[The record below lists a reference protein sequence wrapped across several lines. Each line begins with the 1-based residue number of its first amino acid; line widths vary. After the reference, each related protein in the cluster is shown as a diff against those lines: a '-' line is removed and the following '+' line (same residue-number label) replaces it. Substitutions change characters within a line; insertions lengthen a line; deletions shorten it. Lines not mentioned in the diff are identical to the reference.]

1 MDILGA
7 TIVACFPVFA
17 HVYREIRETG
27 LALVLFQL
35 IECENRIMC
44 VISEIACLEE
54 LKASGAIDYVQLC
67 NRVIALSV
75 ILNKSEL
82 AFKSNYLYSLDGA
95 LVLNLLLENISV
107 IF

>member
-1 MDILGA
+1 M
-7 TIVACFPVFA
+7 
-17 HVYREIRETG
+17 
-27 LALVLFQL
+27 
-35 IECENRIMC
+35 
-44 VISEIACLEE
+44 ISQIACLEE

-82 AFKSNYLYSLDGA
+82 AFKSNYPYFVDGA
-95 LVLNLLLENISV
+95 LVLNLLLGNISI